1 MADGR
6 PERPDG
12 DIPHV
17 RRRSELDHCTRSL
30 TGYVSCQEDNVTV
43 VTRPTRNERDAYR
56 LLYAGF
62 VAAPLIAGFDK
73 FTDKLGNWDRYLADG
88 VAEKLPVKRHAF
100 MQAVGLIEIGAGLLV
115 AAKPKWGAYVVS
127 AWLAGIVTNLWAKPQ
142 YRDIA
147 LRDVGLALSALALG
161 QLAADVAVEGA

>member
-1 MADGR
+1 PADDRRCELGGQGHRGLRRGSKGRPRLAQHGDWGESRMADGR

-88 VAEKLPVKRHAF
+88 VA
-100 MQAVGLIEIGAGLLV
+100 
-115 AAKPKWGAYVVS
+115 
-127 AWLAGIVTNLWAKPQ
+127 
-142 YRDIA
+142 
-147 LRDVGLALSALALG
+147 
-161 QLAADVAVEGA
+161 

>member
-1 MADGR
+1 MINIDPR
-6 PERPDG
+6 
-12 DIPHV
+12 
-17 RRRSELDHCTRSL
+17 
-30 TGYVSCQEDNVTV
+30 
-43 VTRPTRNERDAYR
+43 RNERGAYR

-62 VAAPLIAGFDK
+62 VAAPLIAGVDK

-88 VAEKLPVKRHAF
+88 VAEKLPVGRHTF
-100 MQAVGLIEIGAGLLV
+100 MQAVGLIEMGAGLLV
-115 AAKPKWGAYVVS
+115 AAKPKWGTYVVS
-127 AWLAGIVTNLWAKPQ
+127 AWLAGIVANLWTKPQ